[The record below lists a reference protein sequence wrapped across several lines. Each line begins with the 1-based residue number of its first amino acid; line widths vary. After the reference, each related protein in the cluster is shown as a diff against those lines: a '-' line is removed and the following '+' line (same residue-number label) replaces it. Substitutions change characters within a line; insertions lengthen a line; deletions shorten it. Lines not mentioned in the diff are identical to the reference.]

1 MNEKRIFAVNFALYL
16 VAFISLALAFTQLI
30 PFLIYVGYDPLQ
42 RGMILSTIAFVAFFG
57 QLWSGYLCDR
67 YHTVKRFF
75 GLFWIVF
82 TISSVLMYYVTS
94 QVFFFHF
101 IAVSFV
107 GGLFRVT
114 NGLLETWTIETS
126 KKVRDNFGMI
136 RAFGAIGWAIGA
148 PLTSFL
154 VTSFGYQY
162 LGLFMAGASLIT
174 YGIASTLPDATKVK
188 TDTSLKFSD
197 IRQLL
202 SHKPYILLMVIFV
215 LVSVVMTADMYTVID
230 KILYVGGTNDDVAF
244 KWSFQ
249 AIMEL
254 PLFFLGGWM
263 LLKLGS
269 KKILIFSIIFYIIRF
284 VLYSI
289 VQTPFLLIAVSGM
302 QMLTFPLYMIAQK
315 VLIDDETP
323 IHLKS
328 TGQMLGM
335 ALFNGVPTFITPL
348 LAGILVNGLG
358 YDMTLMIFAISL
370 VIPLGL
376 SIIYRPRVKVT

>member
-1 MNEKRIFAVNFALYL
+1 MNEKRVFMINFALYL

-42 RGMILSTIAFVAFFG
+42 RGIILSTIAFVSFFG

-67 YHTVKRFF
+67 YRTVKRFF
-75 GLFWIVF
+75 GIFWILL
-82 TISSVLMYYVTS
+82 TISSVLMYYVTA
-94 QVFFFHF
+94 QIYFFHI

-162 LGLFMAGASLIT
+162 LGLFMAVAALIT
-174 YGIASTLPDATKVK
+174 YGIASTLPDATKMK
-188 TDTSLKFSD
+188 TDASLRFSD

-202 SHKPYILLMVIFV
+202 SHKPYMLLMVIFV
-215 LVSVVMTADMYTVID
+215 LVSFVMAADMYTVID
-230 KILYVGGTNDDVAF
+230 KILVVGGTNDDVGL

-254 PLFFLGGWM
+254 PFFFLGGWM

-284 VLYSI
+284 VLYAI

-323 IHLKS
+323 AHLKS
-328 TGQMLGM
+328 SGQMLGM
-335 ALFNGVPTFITPL
+335 ALFGGLPTFITPL
-348 LAGILVNGLG
+348 LAGVLVNSFG
-358 YDMTLMIFAISL
+358 YDTTLMMFAISL
-370 VIPLGL
+370 VIPLIL
-376 SIIYRPRVKVT
+376 SFVYQPKNKAV

>member
-1 MNEKRIFAVNFALYL
+1 MNEKRIYLINFVLYL
-16 VAFISLALAFTQLI
+16 AAFISLALAFTQLI

-42 RGMILSTIAFVAFFG
+42 RGIILSTIAFVAFFG

-67 YHTVKRFF
+67 YRSVKRFF
-75 GLFWIVF
+75 GLFWILF
-82 TISSVLMYYVTS
+82 TLFSVAMYYVTT

-154 VTSFGYQY
+154 ITSFGYQY
-162 LGLFMAGASLIT
+162 LGLFMAVGAIIT
-174 YGIASTLPDATKVK
+174 YGIAQLLPDASKVK
-188 TDTSLKFSD
+188 SDASLRFSD

-202 SHKPYILLMVIFV
+202 THKPYILLMVIFI

-230 KILYVGGTNDDVAF
+230 KILYVGGTNDDVGL

-254 PLFFLGGWM
+254 PFFFLGGWM

-269 KKILIFSIIFYIIRF
+269 KKILVSSIVFYIIRF
-284 VLYSI
+284 FLYSV

-323 IHLKS
+323 VHLKS
-328 TGQMLGM
+328 TGQMMGM
-335 ALFNGVPTFITPL
+335 ALFNGVPTFVTPL
-348 LAGILVNGLG
+348 IAGVLVNSFG
-358 YDMTLMIFAISL
+358 YDRTLLIFTVSL
-370 VIPLGL
+370 IIPLIL
-376 SIIYRPRVKVT
+376 SVIYRPKLKNT

>member
-1 MNEKRIFAVNFALYL
+1 MNEKRIYLINFALYL
-16 VAFISLALAFTQLI
+16 TAFVSLALAFTQLI

-42 RGMILSTIAFVAFFG
+42 RGVILSTIAFVAFFG

-67 YHTVKRFF
+67 YRSVKRFF

-82 TISSVLMYYVTS
+82 TISSVAMYYITS

-154 VTSFGYQY
+154 VTSYGYQY
-162 LGLFMAGASLIT
+162 LGLFMAVGALIT
-174 YGIASTLPDATKVK
+174 FAIAQSLPDAQKAK
-188 TDTSLKFSD
+188 TDVSLRFSD

-202 SHKPYILLMVIFV
+202 MHKPYILLMIIFI

-230 KILYVGGTNDDVAF
+230 KILHVGGTNDDVGL

-254 PLFFLGGWM
+254 PFFFLGGWM

-269 KKILIFSIIFYIIRF
+269 KKILVSSIIFYIIRF
-284 VLYSI
+284 FLYSL

-323 IHLKS
+323 VHLKS
-328 TGQMLGM
+328 TGQMMGM
-335 ALFNGVPTFITPL
+335 ALFNGVPTFVTPL
-348 LAGILVNGLG
+348 IAGVLVNSFG
-358 YDMTLMIFAISL
+358 YDRTLLIFTVSL
-370 VIPLGL
+370 IIPLIL
-376 SIIYRPRVKVT
+376 SVIYRPKLKNT

>member
-1 MNEKRIFAVNFALYL
+1 MNEKRIFTINFALYL

-42 RGMILSTIAFVAFFG
+42 RGIILSTIAFVSFFG
-57 QLWSGYLCDR
+57 QLWAGYLCDR
-67 YHTVKRFF
+67 YRTVKRFF
-75 GLFWIVF
+75 GIFWILL
-82 TISSVLMYYVTS
+82 TISSVLMYYVTA
-94 QVFFFHF
+94 QNFFFHI

-162 LGLFMAGASLIT
+162 LGLFMAVAALIT
-174 YGIASTLPDATKVK
+174 YGIASTLPDATKMK
-188 TDTSLKFSD
+188 TDASLRFSD

-202 SHKPYILLMVIFV
+202 SHKPYMLLMVIFV
-215 LVSVVMTADMYTVID
+215 LVSFVMAADMYTVID
-230 KILYVGGTNDDVAF
+230 KILVVGGTNDDVGL

-254 PLFFLGGWM
+254 PFFFLGGWM

-269 KKILIFSIIFYIIRF
+269 KKILIFSIFFYIIRF
-284 VLYSI
+284 VLYAI

-323 IHLKS
+323 AHLKS
-328 TGQMLGM
+328 SGQMLGM
-335 ALFNGVPTFITPL
+335 ALFGGLPTFITPL
-348 LAGILVNGLG
+348 LSGILVNSFG
-358 YDMTLMIFAISL
+358 YDATLMMFAVSL
-370 VIPLGL
+370 VIPLIL
-376 SIIYRPRVKVT
+376 SFVYQPKNKAV

>member
-1 MNEKRIFAVNFALYL
+1 MNEKRIYLINFVLYL
-16 VAFISLALAFTQLI
+16 AAFISLALAFTQLI

-42 RGMILSTIAFVAFFG
+42 RGIILSTIAFVAFFG

-67 YHTVKRFF
+67 YRSVKRFF
-75 GLFWIVF
+75 GLFWILF
-82 TISSVLMYYVTS
+82 TLFSVAMYYVTT

-154 VTSFGYQY
+154 ITSFGYQY
-162 LGLFMAGASLIT
+162 LGLFMAVGAIIT
-174 YGIASTLPDATKVK
+174 YGIAQLLPDASKVK
-188 TDTSLKFSD
+188 SDASLRFSD

-202 SHKPYILLMVIFV
+202 THKPYILLMVIFI

-230 KILYVGGTNDDVAF
+230 KILYVGGTNDDVGL

-254 PLFFLGGWM
+254 PFFFLGGWM

-269 KKILIFSIIFYIIRF
+269 KKILVSSIVFYIIRF
-284 VLYSI
+284 FLYSA

-323 IHLKS
+323 VHLKS
-328 TGQMLGM
+328 TGQMMGM
-335 ALFNGVPTFITPL
+335 ALFNGVPTFVTPL
-348 LAGILVNGLG
+348 IAGVLVNSFG
-358 YDMTLMIFAISL
+358 YDRTLLIFTASL
-370 VIPLGL
+370 IIPLIL
-376 SIIYRPRVKVT
+376 SVIYRPKLKNT

>member
-1 MNEKRIFAVNFALYL
+1 MNEKRIYLINFVLYL
-16 VAFISLALAFTQLI
+16 AAFISLALAFTQLI

-42 RGMILSTIAFVAFFG
+42 RGIILSTIAFVAFFG

-67 YHTVKRFF
+67 YRSVKRFF
-75 GLFWIVF
+75 GLFWILF
-82 TISSVLMYYVTS
+82 TLFSVAMYYVTT

-154 VTSFGYQY
+154 ITSFGYQY
-162 LGLFMAGASLIT
+162 LGLFMAVGAIIT
-174 YGIASTLPDATKVK
+174 YGIAQLLPDASKVK
-188 TDTSLKFSD
+188 SDASLRFSD

-202 SHKPYILLMVIFV
+202 THKPYILLMVIFI

-230 KILYVGGTNDDVAF
+230 KILYVGGTNDDVGL

-254 PLFFLGGWM
+254 PFFFLGGWM

-269 KKILIFSIIFYIIRF
+269 KKILVSSIVFYIIRF
-284 VLYSI
+284 FLYSV

-323 IHLKS
+323 LHLKS
-328 TGQMLGM
+328 TGQMMGM
-335 ALFNGVPTFITPL
+335 ALFNGVPTFVTPL
-348 LAGILVNGLG
+348 IAGVLVNSFG
-358 YDMTLMIFAISL
+358 YDRTLLIFTVSL
-370 VIPLGL
+370 IIPLIL
-376 SIIYRPRVKVT
+376 SVIYRPKLKNT

>member
-1 MNEKRIFAVNFALYL
+1 MNEKRIYLINFVLYL
-16 VAFISLALAFTQLI
+16 AAFISLALAFTQLI

-42 RGMILSTIAFVAFFG
+42 RGIILSTIAFVAFFG

-67 YHTVKRFF
+67 YRSVKRFF
-75 GLFWIVF
+75 GLFWILF
-82 TISSVLMYYVTS
+82 TLFSVAMYYVTT

-154 VTSFGYQY
+154 ITSFGYRY
-162 LGLFMAGASLIT
+162 LGLFMAVGAIIT
-174 YGIASTLPDATKVK
+174 YGIAQLLPDASKVK
-188 TDTSLKFSD
+188 SDASLRFSD

-202 SHKPYILLMVIFV
+202 THKPYILLMVIFI

-230 KILYVGGTNDDVAF
+230 KILYVGGTNDDVGL

-254 PLFFLGGWM
+254 PFFFLGGWM

-269 KKILIFSIIFYIIRF
+269 KKILVSSIVFYIIRF
-284 VLYSI
+284 FLYSV

-323 IHLKS
+323 LHLKS
-328 TGQMLGM
+328 TGQMMGM
-335 ALFNGVPTFITPL
+335 ALFNGVPTFVTPL
-348 LAGILVNGLG
+348 IAGVLVNSFG
-358 YDMTLMIFAISL
+358 YDRTLLIFTVSL
-370 VIPLGL
+370 IIPLIL
-376 SIIYRPRVKVT
+376 SVIYRPKLKNT

>member
-1 MNEKRIFAVNFALYL
+1 MNEKRIFLVSFALYL
-16 VAFISLALAFTQLI
+16 IAFVSLALAFTQLI

-42 RGMILSTIAFVAFFG
+42 RGIILSTIAFVAFFG
-57 QLWSGYLCDR
+57 QLYSGYLCDKYR
-67 YHTVKRFF
+67 SVKRFF

-82 TISSVLMYYVTS
+82 TISSVAMYYVTS

-162 LGLFMAGASLIT
+162 LGLFMAVGALIT
-174 YGIASTLPDATKVK
+174 FGVARTLPDAKK
-188 TDTSLKFSD
+188 TGSDVGLKFSD
-197 IRQLL
+197 VRQLL
-202 SHKPYILLMVIFV
+202 SNKPYVMLMIIFIM
-215 LVSVVMTADMYTVID
+215 VSFVMAADMYTVID
-230 KILYVGGTNDDVAF
+230 KILVVGGTNDDVGL

-254 PLFFLGGWM
+254 PFFFLGGWM

-284 VLYSI
+284 VLYAI
-289 VQTPFLLIAVSGM
+289 VQTPFLLILVSGM

-323 IHLKS
+323 MHLKS
-328 TGQMLGM
+328 SGQMLGM
-335 ALFNGVPTFITPL
+335 ALFGGLPTFITPL
-348 LAGILVNGLG
+348 LAGVLVNSVG
-358 YDMTLMIFAISL
+358 YDTTLMIFAISL
-370 VIPLGL
+370 VIPLDRK
-376 SIIYRPRVKVT
+376 SVV

>member
-1 MNEKRIFAVNFALYL
+1 MSEKKIFSINFALYL

-42 RGMILSTIAFVAFFG
+42 RGIILSTIAFVSFFG
-57 QLWSGYLCDR
+57 QLWAGYLCDR
-67 YHTVKRFF
+67 YRSVKRFF
-75 GLFWIVF
+75 GIFWILLTV
-82 TISSVLMYYVTS
+82 SSVLMYYVTT
-94 QVFFFHF
+94 QLFFFHF

-154 VTSFGYQY
+154 VTSFGYKY
-162 LGLFMAGASLIT
+162 LGLFMAAAALIT
-174 YGIASTLPDATKVK
+174 YAIASTLPDARKEK
-188 TDTSLKFSD
+188 TDISLRFSD

-202 SHKPYILLMVIFV
+202 AHKPYVLLMLIFV
-215 LVSVVMTADMYTVID
+215 LVSIVMTADMYTVID
-230 KILYVGGTNDDVAF
+230 KILFVGGSNDDVAF

-249 AIMEL
+249 AVMEL

-269 KKILIFSIIFYIIRF
+269 KKILIFSIIFYLVRF
-284 VLYSI
+284 VLYAI

-323 IHLKS
+323 VHLKS

-348 LAGILVNGLG
+348 LAGLLVNGLG

-370 VIPLGL
+370 IIPLSL
-376 SIIYRPRVKVT
+376 SIMYKPRIKIT

>member
-1 MNEKRIFAVNFALYL
+1 MNEKRIFAINFVLYL
-16 VAFISLALAFTQLI
+16 VAFISLALAFTQMI

-42 RGMILSTIAFVAFFG
+42 RGIILSTIAFVAFFG

-82 TISSVLMYYVTS
+82 TLSSVLMYYVTS

-114 NGLLETWTIETS
+114 NGLLETWTIETG

-162 LGLFMAGASLIT
+162 LGLFMAIAALIT
-174 YGIASTLPDATKVK
+174 YGIASTLPDAKKVK
-188 TDTSLKFSD
+188 TEAPLRFSD

-202 SHKPYILLMVIFV
+202 SHKPYIMLMVIFV

-230 KILYVGGTNDDVAF
+230 KILFVGGSNDDVAF

-263 LLKLGS
+263 LIKLGS
-269 KKILIFSIIFYIIRF
+269 KKILIFSIIFYILRF
-284 VLYSI
+284 VLYAI

-302 QMLTFPLYMIAQK
+302 QMLTFPL
-315 VLIDDETP
+315 
-323 IHLKS
+323 
-328 TGQMLGM
+328 
-335 ALFNGVPTFITPL
+335 
-348 LAGILVNGLG
+348 
-358 YDMTLMIFAISL
+358 
-370 VIPLGL
+370 
-376 SIIYRPRVKVT
+376 